1 MQIVDFIAGD
11 RYMSKSETL
20 INDFTYPHEK
30 VFDIYI
36 YIFFLEEDM
45 ILSCFFPEKRNKF
58 G

>member
-1 MQIVDFIAGD
+1 MQMVDFIAGD

-30 VFDIYI
+30 VFDI
-36 YIFFLEEDM
+36 FFFFWEEDM